1 MLPPLITYCFFL
13 SSPLLSSHNLLLPP
27 LIKYFPS
34 PLFTYCFSPF
44 ISSHFVYCCFLLFS
58 HHILFFSHLI
68 FSCLLITSHLI
79 SFPLIYSC
87 FLISSHLISSCFSS
101 PMITFCLFLVLF
113 LLLSLLLIYCFSHL
127 ISSHLILYH
136 IFSSRVLSF
145 PPTFFSPL
153 ITCCFSHL
161 MCSRFLLLPPLL
173 SLHCFFSSHLNS
185 FHLISSF
192 FHRSS
197 YCFSHLVMSH
207 VLFTAFSSPLI
218 SY

>member
-1 MLPPLITYCFFL
+1 MYTAAFSSSLITYCFFL
-13 SSPLLSSHNLLLPP
+13 ISFSPAFSSHL
-27 LIKYFPS
+27 
-34 PLFTYCFSPF
+34 T
-44 ISSHFVYCCFLLFS
+44 SSHFLSFTPAFS
-58 HHILFFSHLI
+58 
-68 FSCLLITSHLI
+68 SHLI
-79 SFPLIYSC
+79 SFPPA
-87 FLISSHLISSCFSS
+87 FSS
-101 PMITFCLFLVLF
+101 PMLTFCLFLVLF